1 VRSASGSFT
10 RGVGVCLTDLLER
23 PAHERA
29 VSRLEGGDVNE
40 NFSLVAMI
48 IFIFLSLAFLA
59 DQILTFR

>member
-1 VRSASGSFT
+1 
-10 RGVGVCLTDLLER
+10 
-23 PAHERA
+23 
-29 VSRLEGGDVNE
+29 VNE